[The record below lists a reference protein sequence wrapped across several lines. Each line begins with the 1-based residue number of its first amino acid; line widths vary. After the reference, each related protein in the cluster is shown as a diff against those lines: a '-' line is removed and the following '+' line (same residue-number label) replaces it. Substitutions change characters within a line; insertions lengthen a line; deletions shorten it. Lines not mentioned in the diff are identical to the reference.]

1 MFGNVKVDYKP
12 CKTVTQLKRACDY
25 ILGRL
30 HSQIRNGVVKTEDHL
45 YDAFDCD
52 RDHFAQEVLL
62 TRQAFRKPIDGK
74 KNLAYKISISFHPE
88 DNERLTHEQAY
99 DIAKDFA
106 AKFFFSKGYDVL
118 LAVHTDTA
126 HIHAH
131 FIIGNCNRNTGKA
144 FRRHEAELHEMS
156 EYFGKE
162 CASLGLQHSVRES
175 FYSER
180 RDRMRKAFGES
191 QMERKGAE
199 SFKSELREVI
209 EIECADPRNNTL
221 DDVVRALREHYNVE
235 CRVSGNTIS
244 YRHPQYKNK
253 SGQPVSVRG
262 KKLGDRYTVKGIQY
276 ELTEKRKF
284 ESECLAGRNGTSRSN
299 ECRKGTGGTQ
309 GQGSDIAAFDRTENG
324 IDAAKLYAEY
334 AARVR
339 QAEPEST
346 ECSERTGAIHTIRP
360 FRHR

>member
-118 LAVHTDTA
+118 FAVHTDTA

-221 DDVVRALREHYNVE
+221 DDVVRALREHYNAVYE
-235 CRVSGNTIS
+235 YWCRENALTALRRDSFVIILRANEKRYSIAYDFNVLNEHGK
-244 YRHPQYKNK
+244 R
-253 SGQPVSVRG
+253 VRG
-262 KKLGDRYTVKGIQY
+262 FKGIKTVY
-276 ELTEKRKF
+276 RIR
-284 ESECLAGRNGTSRSN
+284 ESIG
-299 ECRKGTGGTQ
+299 
-309 GQGSDIAAFDRTENG
+309 
-324 IDAAKLYAEY
+324 
-334 AARVR
+334 V
-339 QAEPEST
+339 
-346 ECSERTGAIHTIRP
+346 
-360 FRHR
+360 